1 MTDGVMKMKQ
11 VREALWVFFLLAQSM
26 TGLSQGNGKS
36 AADTTGAIIERPTR
50 ATLIAETDQRF
61 FFFSDSRNEANRWV
75 PINVWGARVGM
86 LLPAAYKI
94 GLGVY
99 YANQRI
105 SKPGLIPETSAS
117 VRRQLRYL
125 TAYYEPYLFR
135 KKLWELSL
143 LTELGWGYSQYER
156 VDNPALEQEIAK
168 GNFMPAGLGVS
179 FSVKLPPIRGFRPI
193 HWFGVNFLSGYRFIL
208 KKDIPASQINYNGLY
223 YSIGPAFFLD
233 RFTADFRAWN
243 KQRKERRNERKKLNK
258 INKNG

>member
-1 MTDGVMKMKQ
+1 MKMKH
-11 VREALWVFFLLAQSM
+11 VREAVGLIFLVVQSL
-26 TGLSQGNGKS
+26 TALSQPDSKQ
-36 AADTTGAIIERPTR
+36 AADTTRAISERPTR
-50 ATLIAETDQRF
+50 AALIAETDQRF
-61 FFFSDSRNEANRWV
+61 FYFSDSRNEANRWV

-94 GLGVY
+94 GVGVY
-99 YANQRI
+99 YANQQI

-117 VRRQLRYL
+117 VRRQLYYL
-125 TAYYEPYLFR
+125 TAYYEPYLYR

-156 VDNPALEQEIAK
+156 IDNPALEQELAK

-179 FSVKLPPIRGFRPI
+179 FSVKMPTIRGFRPLR
-193 HWFGVNFLSGYRFIL
+193 WFGVNFLSGYRFIL

-233 RFTADFRAWN
+233 RFTADYRAWRN
-243 KQRKERRNERKKLNK
+243 QRKARRSAEK
-258 INKNG
+258 